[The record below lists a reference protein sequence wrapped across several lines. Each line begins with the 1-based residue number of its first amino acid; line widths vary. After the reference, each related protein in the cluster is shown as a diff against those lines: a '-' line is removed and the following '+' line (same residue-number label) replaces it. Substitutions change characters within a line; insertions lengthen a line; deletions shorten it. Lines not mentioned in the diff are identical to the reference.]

1 MAVHIRKE
9 FLVSGILLCL
19 IGVGI
24 VFYQINESC
33 EDSTL
38 ANTYR
43 GYPWCTD
50 ILDHINLT
58 FAGVVVLLAGIVV
71 FLLGGPL
78 HWILEPSSE
87 PSMMKLETRRSYFRS

>member
-1 MAVHIRKE
+1 M
-9 FLVSGILLCL
+9 LCL

-38 ANTYR
+38 AGAYQ

-50 ILDHINLT
+50 ILDHVNLT
-58 FAGVVVLLAGIVV
+58 FLGVVALLAGAVV
-71 FLLGGPL
+71 MALGGPL
-78 HWILEPSSE
+78 HWLLEPSAESSV
-87 PSMMKLETRRSYFRS
+87 PAQNQNHSTSVN